1 VVLLI
6 DDDVALGISLEK
18 VFRFDGLDAVSV
30 RSGTE
35 AISMLSLRK
44 PKLIILDLKM
54 PLMDGMTILRA
65 IRSDPQ
71 FKSVPILIYTSDFS
85 EESRALAINAGA
97 QDFIVKGTVGWK
109 FLVRRAKELIADQR
123 VSFRFPAQG

>member
-1 VVLLI
+1 
-6 DDDVALGISLEK
+6 
-18 VFRFDGLDAVSV
+18 
-30 RSGTE
+30 
-35 AISMLSLRK
+35 MLSLRK

-65 IRSDPQ
+65 VRSDPQ
-71 FKSVPILIYTSDFS
+71 FKRVPILIYTSDFS

-97 QDFIVKGTVGWK
+97 QDFIVKGTVGWE